1 MNPEDFFHST
11 GTTVYTDYDPA
22 TRTVKVQRG
31 GVMGM
36 SDAGRM
42 SVDRL
47 MDETDISGTSDD
59 GLSIR
64 RGNYDP
70 QFAQAF
76 QQFEAAQP
84 TLPQTTPSPKGFSY
98 RPEVTEGYDQIY
110 TSYSDYD
117 PVSQTVKKKTSGGML
132 GRTFESRVNVND
144 VRDPKF
150 AEALQQFQAGQGQ
163 PQTTPNQPVTTQPSP
178 DATQPPVQSSL
189 DVRMS
194 RMPYAASVVRDDTS
208 MDPILQQLL
217 YGTGGIGGF
226 VPGAMR
232 AAERT
237 FFDSEGRP
245 IVIPELAAEFTPDQ
259 LVAQQLARQQVG
271 SFQPFAGA
279 AESAFRRGIG
289 SLSERQ
295 EQQLEQAQKALAV
308 QEEAA
313 KAADTFG
320 IDLTEAADVLRGT
333 GREFD
338 PTLTDRFYDPFEKK
352 VVQQTV
358 EDALEGLAKSDIAAR
373 QRDILQGGESAFGSR
388 ARLSAAERAEALG
401 KGLAQQL
408 SGIRSRGFLQ
418 AQSAAQQELARQ
430 EAAERAK
437 STGLAG
443 LAGQRLTGTLSSAGQ
458 LAQGYG
464 QLGNVQGSIGQ
475 QQAAAQGAFGQQ
487 LTGLGQQVRGNLQQ
501 DISGIAGSGAQQQQQ
516 TQRELDMQRRAL
528 MQAQQ
533 APLQQFQALQP
544 FVAQGIQGAGRGS
557 QVRTQFT
564 PPPNPLTAGLGVG
577 LSALGTVGNLAYPRP
592 TYGNEPINT
601 VSNPVTGINQF
612 SRPEQPVGFYG
623 ANPNQFYSAAQP
635 VQPMPMPNPYNQP
648 MPGQTRT
655 LSV

>member
-1 MNPEDFFHST
+1 
-11 GTTVYTDYDPA
+11 
-22 TRTVKVQRG
+22 
-31 GVMGM
+31 MGM
-36 SDAGRM
+36 SDAGRI

-84 TLPQTTPSPKGFSY
+84 TLPQP
-98 RPEVTEGYDQIY
+98 
-110 TSYSDYD
+110 
-117 PVSQTVKKKTSGGML
+117 
-132 GRTFESRVNVND
+132 
-144 VRDPKF
+144 
-150 AEALQQFQAGQGQ
+150 
-163 PQTTPNQPVTTQPSP
+163 TPNQPVTTQPSP
-178 DATQPPVQSSL
+178 DATQQPVQSFP

-208 MDPILQQLL
+208 MDPMLQQLL

-259 LVAQQLARQQVG
+259 LVAQQIARQQVG

-279 AESAFRRGIG
+279 AETAFRAGIG
-289 SLSERQ
+289 SLGQRQ

-333 GREFD
+333 GRTFD
-338 PTLTDRFYDPFEKK
+338 PTLTQQFYDPFEQR

-358 EDALEGLAKSDIAAR
+358 EDAMEGLAKSDIAAR

-388 ARLSAAERAEALG
+388 ARLSAAERDEALG
-401 KGLAQQL
+401 KGLAEQL
-408 SGIRSRGFLQ
+408 SGIRSRGFSQ

-430 EAAERAK
+430 ESAERAK

-533 APLQQFQALQP
+533 APLQQYQALQP

-577 LSALGTVGNLAYPRP
+577 LSALGTLGNLAYPRP
-592 TYGNEPINT
+592 MFGGQGSGGQNQSQFPTQQGGLPAGSTMGYPSGVMQMNQP
-601 VSNPVTGINQF
+601 NPYLYQQG
-612 SRPEQPVGFYG
+612 QPL
-623 ANPNQFYSAAQP
+623 
-635 VQPMPMPNPYNQP
+635 PMPNPYNQP

>member
-22 TRTVKVQRG
+22 TRTVKVSIGGIAGMVDRG
-31 GVMGM
+31 RV
-36 SDAGRM
+36 
-42 SVDRL
+42 SVDKL
-47 MDETDISGTSDD
+47 MDETDITGTSDD

-64 RGNYDP
+64 MGNYDP
-70 QFAQAF
+70 EFAQAF

-84 TLPQTTPSPKGFSY
+84 TLPQPIPTP
-98 RPEVTEGYDQIY
+98 
-110 TSYSDYD
+110 
-117 PVSQTVKKKTSGGML
+117 PV
-132 GRTFESRVNVND
+132 
-144 VRDPKF
+144 
-150 AEALQQFQAGQGQ
+150 A
-163 PQTTPNQPVTTQPSP
+163 TPPVPTPPVTTQPSP
-178 DATQPPVQSSL
+178 DATQPPVQSFP

-226 VPGAMR
+226 LPGAMR

-237 FFDSEGRP
+237 FFDAEGRP

-295 EQQLEQAQKALAV
+295 EQQLEQAKKALAV

-592 TYGNEPINT
+592 TYGDAAVKTISDTIANM
-601 VSNPVTGINQF
+601 NQF
-612 SRPEQPVGFYG
+612 NSSQQPVGFYG

>member
-22 TRTVKVQRG
+22 TRTVKVSRG

-47 MDETDISGTSDD
+47 MDETDIGGTSDD

-70 QFAQAF
+70 EFAQAF

-84 TLPQTTPSPKGFSY
+84 TFPQPMPTP
-98 RPEVTEGYDQIY
+98 
-110 TSYSDYD
+110 
-117 PVSQTVKKKTSGGML
+117 PV
-132 GRTFESRVNVND
+132 
-144 VRDPKF
+144 
-150 AEALQQFQAGQGQ
+150 A
-163 PQTTPNQPVTTQPSP
+163 TPPVATQPSP
-178 DATQPPVQSSL
+178 DATQPPVQSFP

-237 FFDSEGRP
+237 FFDAEGRP

-333 GREFD
+333 GRRFD
-338 PTLTDRFYDPFEKK
+338 PTLTQQFYDPFEQR

-592 TYGNEPINT
+592 MYGGQGPAGQNQAQSTTQQGGLPAGATMGFPGGIIPFNQP
-601 VSNPVTGINQF
+601 NPYLYQQG
-612 SRPEQPVGFYG
+612 QPL
-623 ANPNQFYSAAQP
+623 
-635 VQPMPMPNPYNQP
+635 PMPNPYNQP